1 MNRLRLLSSIVVMM
15 LACAVGERGA
25 WAGDDL
31 APLLTRGPLR
41 VSNDNP
47 RYFAD
52 SENRIVYLTGS
63 HSWENFQDIT
73 DAFDYQAYLDRLAAL
88 NHNFIRLWV
97 SESIQS
103 DGGWLMHPPARK
115 NPVVP
120 LPYLRTGSGVALDG
134 GPRLDEEDQEER
146 AEKTQPTPRHDIG
159 SIKQGMRQ
167 GLCGQ
172 PPGLLVDRG
181 Q

>member
-52 SENRIVYLTGS
+52 SENRSVYLTGS
-63 HSWENFQDIT
+63 HSWENFQDVT
-73 DAFDYQAYLDRLAAL
+73 GPFDYPAYLDRIFAL
-88 NHNFIRLWV
+88 HHNFIRLWAQ
-97 SESIQS
+97 ESMQS
-103 DGGWLMHPPARK
+103 DGG
-115 NPVVP
+115 
-120 LPYLRTGSGVALDG
+120 
-134 GPRLDEEDQEER
+134 
-146 AEKTQPTPRHDIG
+146 
-159 SIKQGMRQ
+159 
-167 GLCGQ
+167 
-172 PPGLLVDRG
+172 
-181 Q
+181 